1 MDLGFGKGN
10 ASNDTERKVTG
21 LGMHFKIYSLGEKFR
36 TGKIA
41 CRTS

>member
-36 TGKIA
+36 TRKIA